1 MNKLSKTL
9 LIASAIALT
18 ACGGDDGEEKVYTTF
33 AEGPQD
39 IIPADYCEKIQ
50 TYMASTT
57 MPVVNEV
64 HQNYDSFVKSK
75 PAIEPLTSHQYIHY
89 LPLTVN
95 GQPEEF
101 PAVVSC
107 KLKTADR
114 IQGVHGDDKAGEEQR
129 CSDIIK
135 RDVEQVVAEMAAAG
149 IANNNSNY
157 LIDEDEVSRIG
168 PKWLNPWPYETA
180 VRDAE
185 NILHFRSKALL
196 VPYSVL
202 IPMPDRFKG
211 THYCHLPTKQYIQA
225 VLTDAIT
232 APDNFE

>member
-9 LIASAIALT
+9 LLVSSITLA
-18 ACGGDDGEEKVYTTF
+18 ACGSDDGEEKVYTTL

-39 IIPADYCEKIQ
+39 IISANYCEEVQ
-50 TYMASTT
+50 TYMASTS
-57 MPVVNEV
+57 MPVINDV

-75 PAIEPLTSHQYIHY
+75 PAVEPLTSHQYIHY

-95 GQPEEF
+95 GQAEEF
-101 PAVVSC
+101 PAIISC

-114 IQGVHGDDKAGEEQR
+114 IQGIHGDDKAGEEHS
-129 CSDIIK
+129 CDDIIK
-135 RDVEQVVAEMAAAG
+135 RDVEQVVAAMAAAG
-149 IANNNSNY
+149 VANNNSNY

-168 PKWLNPWPYETA
+168 PKWLNPWPFETA

-185 NILHFRSKALL
+185 NIVHFRSKALL

-225 VLTDAIT
+225 ILTDAIA
-232 APDNFE
+232 APEMY

>member
-1 MNKLSKTL
+1 MKRLTKTILLLSSL
-9 LIASAIALT
+9 ALV
-18 ACGGDDGEEKVYTTF
+18 ACGGDDKEEKVYTTF

-39 IIPADYCEKIQ
+39 IISADYCGEIQ

-57 MPVVNEV
+57 VPVVNDV

-95 GQPEEF
+95 GKAEEF

-114 IQGVHGDDKAGEEQR
+114 IQGIHGEDKAGEEHS

-135 RDVEQVVAEMAAAG
+135 RDVEAVVAEMAAAG
-149 IANNNSNY
+149 VVNNNSNY
-157 LIDEDEVSRIG
+157 IIDEDEVSRIG
-168 PKWLNPWPYETA
+168 PKWLNPWPFETA

-196 VPYSVL
+196 VPYSKL

-225 VLTDAIT
+225 VLSNVIA
-232 APDNFE
+232 APDKFE